1 MILRA
6 RNRALVLAPQVI
18 LEACVRD
25 GRGDLEKQRPCSPG
39 LETGALVCKWPRQAE
54 ALSCSTDTRRLVLA
68 LQVLLHS
75 CLYDGRSGLSNN
87 LRSCAPGLETETL
100 VCMPRNRGLV
110 LMSRACMVAICMMDL
125 VAWRNIKR
133 PCSAGLAT
141 ATLFS
146 KF

>member
-1 MILRA
+1 MILQA
-6 RNRALVLAPQVI
+6 RNRALVLAPQLS

-25 GRGDLEKQRPCSPG
+25 GRSDLEKQRPCSPG
-39 LETGALVCKWPRQAE
+39 LETEALLCKWPRQAE
-54 ALSCSTDTRRLVLA
+54 ALSCSTDTRGLVLA

-75 CLYDGRSGLSNN
+75 CLHDERSGLSNN

-100 VCMPRNRGLV
+100 VCRPRNRGLV
-110 LMSRACMVAICMMDL
+110 LMSRACMVAICMMEL

-141 ATLFS
+141 EALFL